1 MFKRKFGWTK
11 IDIAVIG
18 QGTWMI
24 EGTNHRDTY
33 NLAIESLQLGLDLG
47 MNHIDTAEMY
57 GNGMVEEI
65 VGRAI
70 AGRRDEVFLVSKV
83 LPSNASYYDTLR
95 ACERSLKRLKTD
107 WLDMYLLHWPSTN
120 HPIYETMRAM
130 ETLVKE
136 GLVKFIGVSNFDLEH
151 LKEAERVLQNERIAC
166 NQVMYNL
173 NSRGIEKS
181 LLPYCNRK
189 GISVVGY
196 APFGHGNFPSSNSD
210 GGQVLVKIAERHQ
223 KTPHQV
229 VLNFI
234 VNHINI
240 FTIPKTSRPQRV
252 KENSDSVGWNLTKD
266 DIVDINRVFPVPQ
279 HEVPLEMI

>member
-1 MFKRKFGWTK
+1 
-11 IDIAVIG
+11 
-18 QGTWMI
+18 MI

-65 VGRAI
+65 VGQAI

-151 LKEAERVLQNERIAC
+151 LKDAERVLQNERIAC

-210 GGQVLVKIAERHQ
+210 GGRVLVKIAERHQ

>member
-1 MFKRKFGWTK
+1 
-11 IDIAVIG
+11 
-18 QGTWMI
+18 MI

-65 VGRAI
+65 VGQAI

-95 ACERSLKRLKTD
+95 DCERSLKRLKTD